1 MIMPTKD
8 EDSNWAKRIFT
19 SEDLKDMLQKARNV
33 YSDQENLVTIMIE
46 LNVMESVD
54 ILRKWESI
62 WDHNQENIDYFNEV
76 LSSFMHWLEQML
88 DDARPNWRQDY

>member
-1 MIMPTKD
+1 MPTKD
-8 EDSNWAKRIFT
+8 DDFNWAKRIFST
-19 SEDLKDMLQKARNV
+19 EDFKDMLQKANNV

-46 LNVMESVD
+46 LNIMESVEL
-54 ILRKWESI
+54 IRKWESI

-88 DDARPNWRQDY
+88 DESRPNWREDY